1 MAKKTQL
8 GYREIEE
15 RLTEAFVESYTP
27 ADEVGYELLYSFGKS
42 ERDIERYKEG
52 KGILKSFDGLLI
64 KGLFGFRDSATFR
77 LTEIDV
83 MSRSHSLL
91 LFLTISVLILLLVPL
106 RFFPL
111 LVYNNPSL

>member
-52 KGILKSFDGLLI
+52 KGMSFPE
-64 KGLFGFRDSATFR
+64 KR
-77 LTEIDV
+77 
-83 MSRSHSLL
+83 
-91 LFLTISVLILLLVPL
+91 
-106 RFFPL
+106 
-111 LVYNNPSL
+111 